1 MNNESNNAT
10 VFSPCV
16 FICMQASRIKLGSS
30 TVRLASYGPS
40 TLRPG
45 GTHWL
50 WVVYGAAHV
59 HKARPRPL
67 LFTLDDMAARS
78 NDRVGVCSSRM
89 ILSALEPGRTVAP
102 NGTIRTTVD
111 CWGRQA
117 VMTRRLVIVPFEYE
131 FDRLN

>member
-50 WVVYGAAHV
+50 WVVYAAAPV
-59 HKARPRPL
+59 HKAVFSGGPRPL
-67 LFTLDDMAARS
+67 LFTLDDMAAGS
-78 NDRVGVCSSRM
+78 NDGVGVCSSGM
-89 ILSALEPGRTVAP
+89 ILSALEPGRALAP

-111 CWGRQA
+111 CWAG
-117 VMTRRLVIVPFEYE
+117 RRL
-131 FDRLN
+131 